1 MTTRA
6 GYKRIMTGEII
17 PPVEGQMTLDDFVP
31 SPKATPK
38 ATPAPPVQAS
48 AITDPRPDLA
58 ADTQHWQVLLTLA
71 MAADVKAGRKKLP
84 LLGALHGM
92 RCGGTQLVEAEATPG
107 RLVLRPILDPKT
119 GWASE
124 ASYREAAA
132 KYLSPFDRDVKAI
145 LKRLAQE
152 PGPEAAESCPWPV
165 E

>member
-1 MTTRA
+1 
-6 GYKRIMTGEII
+6 MTGEII

-31 SPKATPK
+31 SPKATP
-38 ATPAPPVQAS
+38 APLAAPPVRANT
-48 AITDPRPDLA
+48 ITDPRPDLT

-107 RLVLRPILDPKT
+107 RLVLRPILDPKA
-119 GWASE
+119 GWTSE
-124 ASYREAAA
+124 TAYREAAA
-132 KYLSPFDRDVKAI
+132 KFLRPFDRDVKAI
-145 LKRLAQE
+145 LQRLTQE